1 MADLESSKNLAGIGS
16 LLLIFPIVSIVGIIL
31 LLIGM
36 KGLSDYYKEPSIY
49 QNALWGVIFG
59 IIALIAIAA
68 AVPILAI
75 SGLFSFFA
83 IGFGLLTLL
92 LVLVI
97 VFVFYLIAAM
107 YFRRAFNALA
117 QKSGEHMFETA
128 GLLLLIGAIL
138 TIIFFI
144 GLVLILVA
152 WILATIAFFS
162 IKVPSQPY
170 AYTPAPPPTSP
181 VSTIAPPTQATQ
193 ATRYC
198 PNCGAPVEPNTAFC
212 PHCGKQLPAG

>member
-1 MADLESSKNLAGIGS
+1 MSDLESNKNLAGIGS
-16 LLLIFPIVSIVGIIL
+16 ILLIFPIVSIVGIIL
-31 LLIGM
+31 VLIGM
-36 KGLSDYYKEPSIY
+36 KGLSEYYKEPSIY

-59 IIALIAIAA
+59 IIALIAIAV
-68 AVPILAI
+68 AVPIVAI
-75 SGLFSFFA
+75 SGLFSVFTL
-83 IGFGLLTLL
+83 GFGLLSLL
-92 LVLVI
+92 LLLLI
-97 VFVFYLIAAM
+97 VFVFYLIAAL

-128 GLLLLIGAIL
+128 GLLLWIGAIL
-138 TIIFFI
+138 TIVFFL

-170 AYTPAPPPTSP
+170 AYTPPTTPAPT
-181 VSTIAPPTQATQ
+181 TAPPTQATQ

-212 PHCGKQLPAG
+212 PHCGKQLPQ

>member
-1 MADLESSKNLAGIGS
+1 MSGIGS
-16 LLLIFPIVSIVGIIL
+16 ILLIFPIISIVGIIL
-31 LLIGM
+31 VLLGM

-59 IIALIAIAA
+59 IIALIAIAV
-68 AVPILAI
+68 AVPLFFVFGAF
-75 SGLFSFFA
+75 SVFTLGLSLLGLF
-83 IGFGLLTLL
+83 GLA
-92 LVLVI
+92 VV

-117 QKSGEHMFETA
+117 QKSGEHLFETA
-128 GLLLLIGAIL
+128 GLLLFIGAAL
-138 TIIFFI
+138 TIVFFI
-144 GLVLILVA
+144 GLLLILIA

-212 PHCGKQLPAG
+212 PHCGKQLPPG